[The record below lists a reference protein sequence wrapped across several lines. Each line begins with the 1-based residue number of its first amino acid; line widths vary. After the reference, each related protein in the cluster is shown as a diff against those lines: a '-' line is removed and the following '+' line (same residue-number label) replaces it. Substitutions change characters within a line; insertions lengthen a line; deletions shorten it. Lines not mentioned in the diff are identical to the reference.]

1 MIELRI
7 VENELGVKPDIQY
20 RHHMLRVDANGAL
33 CPPILKPRKNITVAI
48 VGIPSIKGIIIPGSI
63 ISQNLQSQEL
73 LHKSHSLLLLF
84 VL

>member
-33 CPPILKPRKNITVAI
+33 CPPPYEYVWSGWKTAPYVNVEEIEND
-48 VGIPSIKGIIIPGSI
+48 
-63 ISQNLQSQEL
+63 
-73 LHKSHSLLLLF
+73 
-84 VL
+84 